1 MTPPNATRGYFD
13 LIRARGVDDDGPQG
27 SRATKGKGKQLDDRP
42 RRLFD
47 EPGLGSSSYD
57 DGLEDDSP
65 GPSIRVSEPRDYL
78 HPGLARP
85 ASALVDRNESMMSS
99 TLFVPRGGAT
109 SSTRSGTPS
118 TMTVRGGSMTDGRNT
133 PIRIPSPVPG
143 PSPLQ
148 TNELSQIPHRSSS
161 TRELMPYPAVSTST
175 TTTFPDWLRSR
186 SRSSSSSAASIQS
199 KGSQSTG
206 SGSMLSLS
214 GRIKLGMR
222 SRLSF
227 RDRDQVGSGSGSP
240 GFTSAQS
247 PVNVENRQTRKLL
260 ERKDKKD
267 SPKGLMRRLMVR
279 SKTSPLVVTTIH
291 HHPVGHDLQTHTQGL
306 KYTGP
311 GHWAGKEEEEG
322 MVAVPRKQQI
332 DVIDM
337 TQTRRAG
344 ETGLICPAQE
354 GRTNITDGDT
364 ALEGTVVLHEVPE
377 LRSSSFETKLPR
389 EIRLLVFRGLVDL
402 HVTHHQTL
410 MKRGKWKG
418 VAAQQRWYGE
428 TAGRRELF
436 RLRSV
441 SRATR
446 SASKP

>member
-1 MTPPNATRGYFD
+1 MSFPPPPPDPLRSWSQAISDLHPTSTSTGARTRVGVDLDHSVSTKSHVGVNHDQDQESGRSRSRSDVSDVSNSSSTFSISGGSCWSGASIPSLVAHDELDGRDDDGRERASARETDEGDQGSRVRRSHGQGQGQGEGDEILMTPPNATRGYFD

-118 TMTVRGGSMTDGRNT
+118 TMTVIGGSMTDGRNT

-186 SRSSSSSAASIQS
+186 SR
-199 KGSQSTG
+199 
-206 SGSMLSLS
+206 
-214 GRIKLGMR
+214 
-222 SRLSF
+222 
-227 RDRDQVGSGSGSP
+227 
-240 GFTSAQS
+240 
-247 PVNVENRQTRKLL
+247 
-260 ERKDKKD
+260 
-267 SPKGLMRRLMVR
+267 
-279 SKTSPLVVTTIH
+279 
-291 HHPVGHDLQTHTQGL
+291 
-306 KYTGP
+306 
-311 GHWAGKEEEEG
+311 
-322 MVAVPRKQQI
+322 
-332 DVIDM
+332 
-337 TQTRRAG
+337 
-344 ETGLICPAQE
+344 
-354 GRTNITDGDT
+354 
-364 ALEGTVVLHEVPE
+364 
-377 LRSSSFETKLPR
+377 
-389 EIRLLVFRGLVDL
+389 
-402 HVTHHQTL
+402 
-410 MKRGKWKG
+410 
-418 VAAQQRWYGE
+418 
-428 TAGRRELF
+428 
-436 RLRSV
+436 
-441 SRATR
+441 
-446 SASKP
+446 